1 MATMHALFYAPC
13 ASFPSEQALTMAASK
28 TWAFSGVPRSG
39 TSLVCKLAGELPNTV
54 ALSEPMDGRV
64 LKGISSNHEACAN
77 IQEFMDQTRQRILRD
92 RRAPSLHDAAGRLMD
107 NVVGVKAADGD
118 SGLRTRQDERGDI
131 DIDKP
136 LTSEF
141 TLLVKHNALFA
152 ALLKSLRNTFSCL
165 ALVRNPLA
173 VLASW
178 QTVALPVQRGR
189 IPVGERLD
197 QHLAHALDAEP
208 STLRRQVAVLDW
220 FFEQYETHL
229 PASAILRYEEL
240 IASCGEAL
248 FYALGVSGAPR
259 PPALTSQNANPVY
272 DADSTQRLL
281 SALLEGRR
289 TWRFLYSHVQCEEA
303 ADAIAAGGEP

>member
-1 MATMHALFYAPC
+1 
-13 ASFPSEQALTMAASK
+13 MAASK
-28 TWAFSGVPRSG
+28 TWAFSGIPRSG
-39 TSLVCKLAGELPNTV
+39 TSLVCKLAGELPDTV

-64 LKGISSNHEACAN
+64 LKSIPSNHDEACAN
-77 IQEFMDQTRQRILRD
+77 IQEFVEQARQRILRE

-107 NVVGVKAADGD
+107 NVAEAKADGD
-118 SGLRTRQDERGDI
+118 TGLRTRQGERGDI

-141 TLLVKHNALFA
+141 TLLVRHNALFA

-178 QTVALPVQRGR
+178 QTVALPVQQGR
-189 IPVGERLD
+189 IPGGEPFDQRL
-197 QHLAHALDAEP
+197 ARTLDAEP

-240 IASCGEAL
+240 IASGGEAL
-248 FYALGVSGAPR
+248 FYALGVSDAPR
-259 PPALTSQNANPVY
+259 PPTLASQNANPVY
-272 DADSTQRLL
+272 NADNIRTLL
-281 SALLEGRR
+281 SALMEGRR
-289 TWRFLYSHVQCEEA
+289 TWRFLYSHVQCKET
-303 ADAIAAGGEP
+303 ADTIAAGG

>member
-1 MATMHALFYAPC
+1 MVTDR
-13 ASFPSEQALTMAASK
+13 

-39 TSLVCKLAGELPNTV
+39 TSLVCRLAGELPDTV
-54 ALSEPMDGRV
+54 ALSEPMDGQF
-64 LKGISSNHEACAN
+64 LQGISSNHDDACAN
-77 IQEFMDQTRQRILRD
+77 IQEFVERARQRTLRE
-92 RRAPSLHDAAGRLMD
+92 RRAPSLRDAAGRLMD
-107 NVVGVKAADGD
+107 NVAGPEADGD

-152 ALLKSLRNTFSCL
+152 ALLKSLRKTFACL

-197 QHLAHALDAEP
+197 QRLAHALDAEP

-240 IASCGEAL
+240 IASGGEAL
-248 FYALGVSGAPR
+248 FYTLGVSGAPR
-259 PPALTSQNANPVY
+259 SPALASQNANPIY
-272 DADSTQRLL
+272 DADNVQTLL
-281 SALLEGRR
+281 SVLMEGRR

-303 ADAIAAGGEP
+303 ADAIAAGG